1 MKTLKTRTAI
11 PPTMWQ
17 ILIIISLAS
26 VSFITS
32 EYAHAEKNQFITI
45 SLSKTCEKLLQL
57 NSTVC
62 PSYQE
67 LISYDNSIPF
77 LLGEFE
83 IQDGLYKRQPSIFVQ
98 PEHYFNQ
105 EDKWRIVIDPPINLY
120 GVSKN
125 IHIQNNFDSFMRF
138 GHLDPNHN
146 ILSDNTNKSIDIYYT
161 KTHSYHVHND
171 YYIDNRCK
179 NIYLNALTW
188 FAYLDDLITVL
199 KDDCENPL
207 IPTNNTMTISIP
219 HTNID
224 ITTSR
229 YYQDQQRLEYIK
241 ENCLQSFASCQEIP
255 DFN

>member
-1 MKTLKTRTAI
+1 MKTYPI
-11 PPTMWQ
+11 P
-17 ILIIISLAS
+17 LLFVLFSFSLL
-26 VSFITS
+26 FIT
-32 EYAHAEKNQFITI
+32 EAHAEKNQFITI
-45 SLSKTCEKLLQL
+45 SISKACEKLLQL

-62 PSYQE
+62 PSYDE
-67 LISYDNSIPF
+67 LLEYDNSIPF
-77 LLGEFE
+77 LLGEFK
-83 IQDGLYKRQPSIFVQ
+83 IQDGILKRQASNFVQ

-105 EDKWRIVIDPPINLY
+105 EDRWRIIIDPPINLY

-161 KTHSYHVHND
+161 KTHSYHVYND
-171 YYIDNRCK
+171 YYIDDRCK
-179 NIYLNALTW
+179 DVYLNALTW
-188 FAYLDDLITVL
+188 FAYIDDLITVL
-199 KDDCENPL
+199 KDDCENVP
-207 IPTNNTMTISIP
+207 IPVNNTMTISIP
-219 HTNID
+219 HTDID
-224 ITTSR
+224 ISTSR

>member
-1 MKTLKTRTAI
+1 MKTRYPI
-11 PPTMWQ
+11 PLLF
-17 ILIIISLAS
+17 ILFSFSLL
-26 VSFITS
+26 VMT
-32 EYAHAEKNQFITI
+32 EAHGEKNQFITI
-45 SLSKTCEKLLQL
+45 SLSQTCEKLLQL

-67 LISYDNSIPF
+67 LISYDTSIPF
-77 LLGEFE
+77 LMGEFQL
-83 IQDGLYKRQPSIFVQ
+83 QDGLYKRQPSIFVQ

-105 EDKWRIVIDPPINLY
+105 EDKWRIIIDPPINMY

-125 IHIQNNFDSFMRF
+125 IHIQNNFDSFLRF
-138 GHLDPNHN
+138 GHLDPNHS
-146 ILSDNTNKSIDIYYT
+146 ILFDNATDESIDIYYT
-161 KTHSYHVHND
+161 KTHSYHVHDD

-188 FAYLDDLITVL
+188 FAYIDDLITVL
-199 KDDCENPL
+199 KDDCENAL
-207 IPTNNTMTISIP
+207 IPTNNTRTISIP

-229 YYQDQQRLEYIK
+229 HYQDQQRLEYIK